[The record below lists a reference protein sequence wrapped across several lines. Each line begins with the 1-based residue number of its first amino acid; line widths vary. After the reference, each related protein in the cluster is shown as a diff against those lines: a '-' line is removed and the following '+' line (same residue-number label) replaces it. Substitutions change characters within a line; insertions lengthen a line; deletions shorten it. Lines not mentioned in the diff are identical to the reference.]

1 MTRGP
6 TWSGG
11 ISGSVPA
18 STTSVTPPSWSR
30 AGPYP
35 VSWSQLLMAAPVPR
49 SPAPGSPPRW
59 IRRGWTIQ
67 GRFSSSFRP
76 PQRRLH
82 NTARRHHPWRWRG
95 PVTALVADPVDGSVQ
110 VPGCVDMDDDNLTR
124 VDPDA
129 EDRVR
134 LVAQR
139 PAQAVEDIGF
149 HRFTLPFRSRPGH
162 AGRPGIEIAGR
173 LGMNRVVGRLGPSGR
188 GKTCRRSARR
198 GRSGVGPPAGRGDH
212 PPGGRAFSTLEDR
225 RQRPRGR
232 GGRCRTWCC
241 GPIAGSTS
249 PRGLLAV
256 VGGVVLHEALD
267 ELVDGA
273 GRGPVALAGL
283 VGQLVLGQA
292 RVALTGLVVG
302 LRALLPL
309 DPRGL
314 PGLLPLGLLGRLTGL
329 GLDPLHLR
337 SLVAGGPLEGV
348 DAAAGGVGDALHLL
362 AHGAADRID
371 LLAGDAGQRVGS
383 LGEGAGVRVVEVHDP
398 VEDGELPFD
407 AVGGVE
413 LRKDGEGREG
423 LELVGDGAH
432 AAL

>member
-18 STTSVTPPSWSR
+18 STTGVTPPSWSR
-30 AGPYP
+30 ADPYP
-35 VSWSQLLMAAPVPR
+35 VSWSQLLIAAPGPR
-49 SPAPGSPPRW
+49 SPAPARRSPAPDASASCPARGALRSQRTHPPRGPLQTPGSPPRW

-67 GRFSSSFRP
+67 GRLSSSFRP

-162 AGRPGIEIAGR
+162 ADRPGIEIAGR
-173 LGMNRVVGRLGPSGR
+173 LGMNRVFGRLGPSGR

-198 GRSGVGPPAGRGDH
+198 GRSGVGPPAGRGDPPR
-212 PPGGRAFSTLEDR
+212 PPGGNLH
-225 RQRPRGR
+225 GV
-232 GGRCRTWCC
+232 
-241 GPIAGSTS
+241 GPAAA
-249 PRGLLAV
+249 PP
-256 VGGVVLHEALD
+256 LD
-267 ELVDGA
+267 G
-273 GRGPVALAGL
+273 
-283 VGQLVLGQA
+283 
-292 RVALTGLVVG
+292 
-302 LRALLPL
+302 RAL
-309 DPRGL
+309 
-314 PGLLPLGLLGRLTGL
+314 PG
-329 GLDPLHLR
+329 H
-337 SLVAGGPLEGV
+337 GG
-348 DAAAGGVGDALHLL
+348 
-362 AHGAADRID
+362 AD
-371 LLAGDAGQRVGS
+371 
-383 LGEGAGVRVVEVHDP
+383 
-398 VEDGELPFD
+398 
-407 AVGGVE
+407 
-413 LRKDGEGREG
+413 
-423 LELVGDGAH
+423 
-432 AAL
+432 

>member
-30 AGPYP
+30 AGPYH

-59 IRRGWTIQ
+59 IRRGWTI
-67 GRFSSSFRP
+67 RSRLCSSFRP

-82 NTARRHHPWRWRG
+82 NTPRRHHPWRWRG

-162 AGRPGIEIAGR
+162 ADRPGIEIAGR
-173 LGMNRVVGRLGPSGR
+173 LGMNRVFGRLGPSGR

-212 PPGGRAFSTLEDR
+212 PRPPGGTLHGGGPAAAPPREGRAPPGMVVRTDRGGARSPANYSLSSVVSFATRRSMSSSTVPDVG
-225 RQRPRGR
+225 RPR
-232 GGRCRTWCC
+232 W
-241 GPIAGSTS
+241 PASS
-249 PRGLLAV
+249 
-256 VGGVVLHEALD
+256 D
-267 ELVDGA
+267 SSFLV
-273 GRGPVALAGL
+273 RPW
-283 VGQLVLGQA
+283 
-292 RVALTGLVVG
+292 
-302 LRALLPL
+302 
-309 DPRGL
+309 
-314 PGLLPLGLLGRLTGL
+314 
-329 GLDPLHLR
+329 
-337 SLVAGGPLEGV
+337 
-348 DAAAGGVGDALHLL
+348 
-362 AHGAADRID
+362 
-371 LLAGDAGQRVGS
+371 
-383 LGEGAGVRVVEVHDP
+383 
-398 VEDGELPFD
+398 
-407 AVGGVE
+407 
-413 LRKDGEGREG
+413 
-423 LELVGDGAH
+423 
-432 AAL
+432 

>member
-59 IRRGWTIQ
+59 IRRGWTIR
-67 GRFSSSFRP
+67 GRLSSSFRP

-149 HRFTLPFRSRPGH
+149 HRSTLPFRSRPGH
-162 AGRPGIEIAGR
+162 PGRPGIEIAGR
-173 LGMNRVVGRLGPSGR
+173 LGINRVVERLGDLSLRAGILHAGGPAAAPPRDGKALPDGAADGSR
-188 GKTCRRSARR
+188 GN
-198 GRSGVGPPAGRGDH
+198 
-212 PPGGRAFSTLEDR
+212 
-225 RQRPRGR
+225 
-232 GGRCRTWCC
+232 
-241 GPIAGSTS
+241 TS

-256 VGGVVLHEALD
+256 LRGVVLHEALD

-273 GRGPVALAGL
+273 GLGQAALAGL

-292 RVALTGLVVG
+292 RVALAGLVVS
-302 LRALLPL
+302 
-309 DPRGL
+309 
-314 PGLLPLGLLGRLTGL
+314 LLG
-329 GLDPLHLR
+329 
-337 SLVAGGPLEGV
+337 
-348 DAAAGGVGDALHLL
+348 
-362 AHGAADRID
+362 
-371 LLAGDAGQRVGS
+371 
-383 LGEGAGVRVVEVHDP
+383 
-398 VEDGELPFD
+398 
-407 AVGGVE
+407 
-413 LRKDGEGREG
+413 
-423 LELVGDGAH
+423 
-432 AAL
+432 